1 MTDEEELRQILK
13 EIPIDKI
20 RELAKL
26 DKEIPIDKIRQLA
39 KLDKAINEACD
50 EYHGSFQGLSSAI
63 GALVAGQIYGWHV
76 IRIAISTGTCIKY
89 ERVLGIKFA
98 QFCPERGRLAYR
110 SWGLKLADT
119 VSDFW
124 GAVNGRVPGKRSDQI
139 LPKS

>member
-1 MTDEEELRQILK
+1 MTDEEELRQILNDM
-13 EIPIDKI
+13 PI
-20 RELAKL
+20 AKL
-26 DKEIPIDKIRQLA
+26 RQLVR
-39 KLDKAINEACD
+39 LDKAINQACD

-124 GAVNGRVPGKRSDQI
+124 GAVNGRIPGKRSDQI